1 MGIFNSVRKLFISDR
16 GHTVLGN
23 LMMAIL
29 KPHTSC
35 PPVTVDGSSKT
46 QIIGREEKLSSVED
60 ETLIRRASALIYL
73 ETMLLFQSAGSTCS
87 AVLPSKPFAIVLAA
101 FLDQHAPP
109 TSIHQ
114 VGFS

>member
-60 ETLIRRASALIYL
+60 ETLIRRAWKHMFCRTSVQAICHCTGCILGPACAPDIH
-73 ETMLLFQSAGSTCS
+73 T
-87 AVLPSKPFAIVLAA
+87 PSGIFMKYCQKYVIRLQ
-101 FLDQHAPP
+101 L
-109 TSIHQ
+109 
-114 VGFS
+114 

>member
-1 MGIFNSVRKLFISDR
+1 
-16 GHTVLGN
+16 
-23 LMMAIL
+23 MMAIL

-73 ETMLLFQSAGSTCS
+73 EAMLLFQSAGSTCS